1 MNEVGATRA
10 YKEMIGR
17 YESLPFMKSESL
29 DLDHY
34 APSKALDGLFYMVGR
49 KRGRS
54 APIRPHGSPTCCA
67 PFSANDGNL
76 FCLAAGLIIGNGRI
90 QWRSYGRVNDWL
102 RGSEAMKYRYA
113 LPALLVFVLAA
124 ISGPLRAPASSGARQ
139 KPVEVAPA
147 QLKVY
152 SVERKGF
159 IMTQKVKKSDEEWR
173 KLLTPEQFRVTRKK
187 GTEKPFAN
195 EYADNHEKGIY
206 QCVCCGLDLFS
217 SEAKYESGT
226 GWPSFWQPV
235 ARENIRTEADNSF
248 FTRRTEVL
256 CARCDAHLGHVFDD
270 GPKPTGLRY
279 CMNSAALS
287 LKRAK

>member
-1 MNEVGATRA
+1 
-10 YKEMIGR
+10 
-17 YESLPFMKSESL
+17 
-29 DLDHY
+29 
-34 APSKALDGLFYMVGR
+34 
-49 KRGRS
+49 
-54 APIRPHGSPTCCA
+54 
-67 PFSANDGNL
+67 
-76 FCLAAGLIIGNGRI
+76 
-90 QWRSYGRVNDWL
+90 
-102 RGSEAMKYRYA
+102 MKYRYA
-113 LPALLVFVLAA
+113 VPALLVFVLTA

-159 IMTQKVKKSDEEWR
+159 IMTQKVEKSDEEWR

-195 EYADNHEKGIY
+195 EYADNREKGIY